1 MPILTRGIAGAVPA
15 GLLLGLGLAITA
27 AGLVAMSRIHTDSR
41 WTALLPGLLLT
52 GTGIGLAN
60 PAIAKIA
67 LGVVPPNRSGM
78 ASGISNTFRIGGLAC
93 GVAALGAVLQHR
105 VQTGLAAEVPHPG
118 GELVNA
124 VVSGG
129 PAAAAARFPAAAQ
142 AGIES
147 AARAAF
153 VSGTTSLLLVGASIV
168 AIGSVAA
175 FTLVRSRDLA
185 RAQSPPTPEAL
196 AEFESA

>member
-1 MPILTRGIAGAVPA
+1 M
-15 GLLLGLGLAITA
+15 
-27 AGLVAMSRIHTDSR
+27 
-41 WTALLPGLLLT
+41 
-52 GTGIGLAN
+52 
-60 PAIAKIA
+60 
-67 LGVVPPNRSGM
+67 PPNRSGM

-105 VQTGLAAEVPHPG
+105 VQTELAAEVPHPG